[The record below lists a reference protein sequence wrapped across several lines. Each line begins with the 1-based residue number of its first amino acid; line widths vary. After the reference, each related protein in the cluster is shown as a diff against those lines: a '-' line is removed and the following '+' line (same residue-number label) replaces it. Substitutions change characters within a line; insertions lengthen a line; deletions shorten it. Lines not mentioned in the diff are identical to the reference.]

1 VETGQVSRASSFEQ
15 TEELEHM
22 HQRNRDLVWEI
33 SRLRLKVQT
42 VSGAEM
48 VRSKTNGLW
57 YLDVQREPFSGCAV
71 DKFEDGSRKGEA
83 SFFEGK
89 KDGVERYWYSNGQ
102 IRVERQWMNGE
113 LHGYLTEWDTQ
124 GNLLGRKRYQRGEEV
139 GVP

>member
-1 VETGQVSRASSFEQ
+1 
-15 TEELEHM
+15 
-22 HQRNRDLVWEI
+22 
-33 SRLRLKVQT
+33 VQT